1 MNLFSETGGITRRQ
15 FFKGSG
21 MLLVSAVVTGIFAKI
36 GFDASAASDEYINK
50 RITAMYTLDEKMTL
64 RKSHLNPEIT
74 QIYKDFLSPG
84 EVKPLTEKSERLLHT
99 KYGKDI
105 PALIEELKKPH
116 VPGTESGASHAA

>member
-1 MNLFSETGGITRRQ
+1 MNLFSESGGITRRQ

-21 MLLVSAVVTGIFAKI
+21 MLLVSAIVTGIFAKI
-36 GFDASAASDEYINK
+36 GIDASVASDEYIDK
-50 RITAMYTLDEKMTL
+50 RIAAMYTLDEKMTL

-74 QIYKDFLSPG
+74 QIYKEFLSPG

-116 VPGTESGASHAA
+116 EPGANAEHAA